1 MTDNNPLSGRV
12 ALVTGASRGLGYAT
26 AKALAAAGAHVIIT
40 ARTRGGLEALDDE
53 ITTAGG
59 SATLVPMDLMGPD
72 TVEKLAEAVQQRWGK
87 LDILVAN
94 AGALGKLMPA
104 HQIPSKIWNEVL
116 AVNLVAP
123 ARLIRAFE
131 PLLRKS
137 DAGRAVFITTSESAK
152 TRAYWAAYGAS
163 KAGLEALVRSWAD
176 ELTDSD
182 LRVNLVDPGRM
193 RTAMRTRAVP
203 GEDPRTVPLPE
214 TGAPL
219 IVELSSPAETRHGE
233 VVRTER

>member
-1 MTDNNPLSGRV
+1 MTENNSLSGRV

-26 AKALAAAGAHVIIT
+26 AKALAAAGAHVIAT

-53 ITTAGG
+53 ISAAGG
-59 SATLVPMDLMGPD
+59 SVTLVPMDLMAPD
-72 TVEKLAEAVQQRWGK
+72 GIEKLAEAIAERWGK

-104 HQIPSKIWNEVL
+104 HQIPSKTWNEVL

-137 DAGRAVFITTSESAK
+137 DAGRAIFVTTSEGAK

-163 KAGLEALVRSWAD
+163 KAGLEALVKSWAA
-176 ELTDSD
+176 ELAGGTI
-182 LRVNLVDPGRM
+182 RVNLLDPGRM

-203 GEDPRTVPLPE
+203 GEDPQSVPLPE
-214 TGAPL
+214 TVTPL

-233 VVRTER
+233 VIRAG

>member
-1 MTDNNPLSGRV
+1 MTENNSLSGRV

-26 AKALAAAGAHVIIT
+26 AKALAAAGAHVIAT

-53 ITTAGG
+53 ISAAGG
-59 SATLVPMDLMGPD
+59 SVTLVPMDLMAPD
-72 TVEKLAEAVQQRWGK
+72 GIEKLAEAVAGRWGK

-104 HQIPSKIWNEVL
+104 HQIPSKTWNEVL

-137 DAGRAVFITTSESAK
+137 DAGRAVFITTSEGAK

-163 KAGLEALVRSWAD
+163 KAGLEALVKSWAA
-176 ELTDSD
+176 ELAGGTI
-182 LRVNLVDPGRM
+182 RVNLLDPGRM

-203 GEDPRTVPLPE
+203 GEDPQSVPLPE
-214 TGAPL
+214 TVTPL
-219 IVELSSPAETRHGE
+219 IVELAGPAETRHGE
-233 VVRTER
+233 VVRAGQ

>member
-1 MTDNNPLSGRV
+1 MTDNSLLSGRV

-26 AKALAAAGAHVIIT
+26 AKALAGAGAHVIAT

-53 ITTAGG
+53 ISAAGG
-59 SATLVPMDLMGPD
+59 SATLVPMDLTGPD
-72 TVEKLAEAVQQRWGK
+72 EIEKLAEAVSTRWGK
-87 LDILVAN
+87 LDILIAN

-131 PLLRKS
+131 PLLRQS

-163 KAGLEALVRSWAD
+163 KAGLEALVKSWAA
-176 ELTDSD
+176 ELADSAI
-182 LRVNLVDPGRM
+182 RVNLLNPGRM

-203 GEDPRTVPLPE
+203 GEDPQSVPLPE
-214 TGAPL
+214 TVAPL
-219 IVELSSPAETRHGE
+219 ILELSAPAESRHGE
-233 VVRTER
+233 VVRAS